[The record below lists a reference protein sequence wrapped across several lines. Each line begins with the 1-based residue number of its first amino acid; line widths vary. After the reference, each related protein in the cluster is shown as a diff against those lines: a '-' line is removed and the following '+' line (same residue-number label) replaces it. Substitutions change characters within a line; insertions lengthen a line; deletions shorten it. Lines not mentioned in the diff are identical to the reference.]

1 MTAATAWQPGYPLW
15 LTRRARWFLAAMNA
29 PFIAECPVW
38 TIVGLAGGPS
48 GNPVLV
54 VLLGLAMGGLQLRHC
69 FAAARGQR
77 PAGWQWTFVALSV
90 VVYLPMYWFTWNWAA
105 TQILL
110 ITSAAMLLR
119 GWFRVAAIVAPILG
133 TAVTAVV
140 VLLAAHLMPAVI
152 VVSGISWLV
161 DFLLYSA
168 ALYAA
173 IRLVMVADELYAART
188 QQAEGAVG
196 QERLRI
202 SRDLHD
208 LLGHSLSAISLKGD
222 LALRLL
228 PSDPARAGS
237 EIESLTGVARS
248 ALHDV
253 IAIARDEHSVSLRG
267 EIDAA
272 AALLSAAGI
281 QVSVD
286 AGLAGPPGH
295 AQEVLAWAVR
305 EATTNVLRHSEARTC
320 SIELRGGDGGVWLEV
335 CNDGARGA
343 SGQGTGLAGLA
354 MRAEAVSGSVR
365 AEAAGNGKFLLRV
378 WVPEEVT

>member
-15 LTRRARWFLAAMNA
+15 LTRRARWFLFAMHA

-38 TIVGLAGGPS
+38 TIDGLAGGAS

-54 VLLGLAMGGLQLRHC
+54 VLLGLAMGVLQLRHS

-152 VVSGISWLV
+152 VVAGISWLV
-161 DFLLYSA
+161 DFLMYSA

-196 QERLRI
+196 QERLRV

-208 LLGHSLSAISLKGD
+208 LLGQSLSAISLKGD

-228 PSDPARAGS
+228 PFDPARAGS

-253 IAIARDEHSVSLRG
+253 IAVARDEHRVSLHG

-281 QVSVD
+281 EVRID
-286 AGLAGPPGH
+286 TGLCVPPEH
-295 AQEVLAWAVR
+295 AREVLAWAVR

-320 SIELRGGDGGVWLEV
+320 SITLRSGDGGVWLEV
-335 CNDGARGA
+335 RNDGARAA
-343 SGQGTGLAGLA
+343 SGQGSGLVGLAV
-354 MRAEAVSGSVR
+354 RAEAVSGSVR
-365 AEAAGNGKFLLRV
+365 AGTVGDGMFLLRI
-378 WVPEEVT
+378 WVPKEVT